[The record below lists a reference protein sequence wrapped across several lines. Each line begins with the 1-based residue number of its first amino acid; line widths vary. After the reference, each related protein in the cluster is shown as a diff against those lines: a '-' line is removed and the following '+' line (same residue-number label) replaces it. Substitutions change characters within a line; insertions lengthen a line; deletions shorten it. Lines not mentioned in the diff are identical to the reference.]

1 MSTTTIPP
9 RVMHDEGP
17 FAAAVRHHHG
27 NHGSH
32 QAAQVPHGL
41 SQAAVTAADHVA
53 QCPYEAKVVTNGTTA
68 RMVLMFLRELV
79 EQPVYPHFQQTYG
92 CPMMKCYAKFTEPFP
107 LVQHLLSCPELPNG
121 EFDCDKCNNWHE
133 FPTNEKD
140 WSQWTGWSGK
150 SSHRHHHHQATPATQ
165 TNQANQTTQAAQTTQ
180 APPQHD
186 LIERKR
192 SFSSKVR
199 DHFTRKKDPRKP
211 PMENHTFS
219 RPGTAVSG
227 ASSVMTMSRCSE
239 HQPMEFS
246 AHSGAPG
253 FTHLHKPTVNPGG
266 AHVENSMF
274 WSGINEDAISSTV
287 SSIAPSS
294 NFDTDTP
301 NGTSTVNT
309 SQTTLFTTNNGLG
322 PYQPA
327 AGDVITSPFMFTSQS
342 AFESSAPLP
351 GQQASS
357 DMEMSIDEPLPISEA
372 TISPT
377 GPATPS
383 DNRTWWGG
391 KPNIDTPR
399 PTPVS
404 SPFYSMDQPMSH
416 HLTRT
421 MSQESMEPP
430 MPGLF
435 QRGMSE
441 GTPMDTMSPHAEH
454 VHTHHGSMGGRSSPT
469 DDLVCDECQWKPR
482 GVRENLRGYLRKH
495 KNTHKGLR
503 LPCDVAG
510 CTKTFSRLDNLKKH
524 KKDKHGI
531 DEPLGGMVP
540 MKRGPEE
547 YSEHVEED
555 GAQPADDGPI
565 LTEADLLRRIPTLT
579 EQDLRELRNPSGD
592 YGMLWPALHF

>member
-1 MSTTTIPP
+1 MSTTTLPT

-32 QAAQVPHGL
+32 HVAAHNVSQPGL
-41 SQAAVTAADHVA
+41 TQAAVTTADHIA
-53 QCPYEAKVVTNGTTA
+53 PCPYEAKVVTNGTTA

-121 EFDCDKCNNWHE
+121 EFDCDKCSNWHE

-140 WSQWTGWSGK
+140 WSTWTGWSGK
-150 SSHRHHHHQATPATQ
+150 SSQRHHHHTAQI
-165 TNQANQTTQAAQTTQ
+165 TQAPQVVQ
-180 APPQHD
+180 APQSPPQHD

-199 DHFTRKKDPRKP
+199 DHFTRKKETRKP
-211 PMENHTFS
+211 SMEIHTFS
-219 RPGTAVSG
+219 RPGTAASG
-227 ASSVMTMSRCSE
+227 ASSIMTMNRCPE
-239 HQPMEFS
+239 HHEFS
-246 AHSGAPG
+246 PHSGAPG
-253 FTHLHKPTVNPGG
+253 FTHIQKPALSPG
-266 AHVENSMF
+266 APQIDNTMF
-274 WSGINEDAISSTV
+274 WSTLNEDAMSDLQSAV

-294 NFDTDTP
+294 KFDTDRST
-301 NGTSTVNT
+301 GSSTVNT
-309 SQTTLFTTNNGLG
+309 SQTTLFTGNNNLG
-322 PYQPA
+322 PYQPGA
-327 AGDVITSPFMFTSQS
+327 SDVITSSFVFPPQPAFDTSASLGGHQT
-342 AFESSAPLP
+342 
-351 GQQASS
+351 SS
-357 DMEMSIDEPLPISEA
+357 DIDMSIDEPLPVSEA

-377 GPATPS
+377 GPVTPS

-404 SPFYSMDQPMSH
+404 SPFYGMDQPIQH
-416 HLTRT
+416 HMTRT
-421 MSQESMEPP
+421 MSQESMETP

-441 GTPMDTMSPHAEH
+441 GTPMDAMSPHAEH
-454 VHTHHGSMGGRSSPT
+454 VHHTHHGGGSSMGGRSSPT

-503 LPCDVAG
+503 LPCDVPG

-531 DEPLGGMVP
+531 DEPLGSMLP
-540 MKRGPEE
+540 LKRGPEE
-547 YSEHVEED
+547 YSEHVEEEE
-555 GAQPADDGPI
+555 ARTTEPPRRVPQ
-565 LTEADLLRRIPTLT
+565 LSEADLR
-579 EQDLRELRNPSGD
+579 DFAGD

>member
-1 MSTTTIPP
+1 MSP
-9 RVMHDEGP
+9 RVREFCP
-17 FAAAVRHHHG
+17 RHHHVSPLAQSAQ
-27 NHGSH
+27 NSH
-32 QAAQVPHGL
+32 PFR
-41 SQAAVTAADHVA
+41 
-53 QCPYEAKVVTNGTTA
+53 YEAKVVTNGTTA

-92 CPMMKCYAKFTEPFP
+92 CPMMKCYAKFTEPFM

-121 EFDCDKCNNWHE
+121 EFDCDKCSNWHE

-140 WSQWTGWSGK
+140 WSAWTGWSGK
-150 SSHRHHHHQATPATQ
+150 SSQRHQPQ
-165 TNQANQTTQAAQTTQ
+165 VNQAAPTTQTTQTAQ
-180 APPQHD
+180 APQAQAQHD

-199 DHFTRKKDPRKP
+199 DHFTRKKVDPRKP
-211 PMENHTFS
+211 SIDNHTFS

-227 ASSVMTMSRCSE
+227 ASSVVTMSRCSE

-246 AHSGAPG
+246 AHNGAPG
-253 FTHLHKPTVNPGG
+253 FTHLQKPTVSPGG
-266 AHVENSMF
+266 AQLGDSMF
-274 WSGINEDAISSTV
+274 WSGISEDNISSTV

-322 PYQPA
+322 PYQSTT
-327 AGDVITSPFMFTSQS
+327 GDVISSPFMFTGPPS
-342 AFESSAPLP
+342 FDTSAPLT
-351 GQQASS
+351 GQQSS
-357 DMEMSIDEPLPISEA
+357 ADMEMTMDEPLPISEA

-383 DNRTWWGG
+383 DSRTWWGG

-416 HLTRT
+416 HLSRT

-441 GTPMDTMSPHAEH
+441 GTPMDAMSPHAEH
-454 VHTHHGSMGGRSSPT
+454 VHTHHAGGSMGGRSSPT

-531 DEPLGGMVP
+531 DDPVGGMP
-540 MKRGPEE
+540 LKSEPGEFA
-547 YSEHVEED
+547 EHVEAD
-555 GAQPADDGPI
+555 GTDNQMPLGPI
-565 LTEADLLRRIPTLT
+565 YTEADLLRRIPTLT

>member
-1 MSTTTIPP
+1 MSTTTTLPS

-17 FAAAVRHHHG
+17 FAAAVRHHHNG

-32 QAAQVPHGL
+32 QSAQVSQSGL
-41 SQAAVTAADHVA
+41 TQAAVTTATDHVA
-53 QCPYEAKVVTNGTTA
+53 PCPYETKVVTNGTTA

-79 EQPVYPHFQQTYG
+79 EQQPVFTHYQQTYG
-92 CPMMKCYAKFTEPFP
+92 CPMMKCYAKFTEPFM
-107 LVQHLLSCPELPNG
+107 LVNHLLSCPELPNG
-121 EFDCDKCNNWHE
+121 EFDCDKCSNWHE

-150 SSHRHHHHQATPATQ
+150 SSQRHHP
-165 TNQANQTTQAAQTTQ
+165 QANQAAQTAQTTQ
-180 APPQHD
+180 AVQAPQVPAQHD

-192 SFSSKVR
+192 SFSTKVR
-199 DHFTRKKDPRKP
+199 DHFTRKKTDPRKP
-211 PMENHTFS
+211 SIDNTFS

-239 HQPMEFS
+239 HQGMEFS
-246 AHSGAPG
+246 AHNGAPG
-253 FTHLHKPTVNPGG
+253 FTHLHKPTVSPGA
-266 AHVENSMF
+266 AHLDNTMF
-274 WSGINEDAISSTV
+274 WPGIAEDNISSTV

-322 PYQPA
+322 PYQPG
-327 AGDVITSPFMFTSQS
+327 AGDVITSPFMFTGQT
-342 AFESSAPLP
+342 AFDAPAPLA

-357 DMEMSIDEPLPISEA
+357 DMEMSIDEPIPISEA

-383 DNRTWWGG
+383 DSRTWWGG

-416 HLTRT
+416 HLSRT

-441 GTPMDTMSPHAEH
+441 GTPMDAMSPHAEH

-503 LPCDVAG
+503 LPCDVSG

-531 DEPLGGMVP
+531 DDPVGGIGLKSEPDEFG
-540 MKRGPEE
+540 
-547 YSEHVEED
+547 EHVEAD
-555 GAQPADDGPI
+555 GNMNMGPI